1 MDNRRLWKGIPVNA
15 PIERVLTERSGGARR
30 LPLPPVV
37 TSPKSSS
44 AYQVH
49 SYPTKIP
56 PEAIVPFI
64 EASTTP
70 GAVVLDPFCG
80 SGMTGV
86 AAQRAGRSAI
96 LSDLSP
102 GAVHLALNHNLPAS
116 SDAILQALAQMETGW
131 MRKAE
136 RDLYAT
142 SCPTCSG
149 VALARHTIWSDVH
162 ACEQCGAEVVLWDEA
177 DPENGSVPKWL
188 DCSKCDGTISRN
200 GSIPLRSEPV
210 FVVVDCQNGC
220 TYLQNGATSDDD
232 VAHLDRLA
240 KRKLKQWFPDAT
252 IDNTRE
258 MYKRSA
264 LHLRQVKTVEDFYLP
279 RPKHALSLLWHQI
292 NQVKPAAVR
301 NSLRF
306 AFTNTSWHA
315 SRMRRYNA
323 RGGQRPLTG
332 TLYIPQLTAEANA
345 FQVFRHQ
352 VQQIAAFSAGFER
365 TGDPLVGVRQS
376 SAANLSWLPEDSIDY
391 VFTDPP
397 FGSNIFYADCNIVWE
412 SWLGEPTDA
421 EQEMVVNKSRT
432 LADGGKTVDD
442 YEDLLAD
449 AFGEIKRVVK
459 PHGRASIVFHNSDD
473 KVWTAL
479 LHAAERAGLQQT
491 EVSILDKVQ
500 RSMKGYK
507 GRDGHELVPF
517 YDLVITF
524 APGRVIRPHL
534 NGAGEIAV
542 DAVRQHLTTFADVPT
557 RSRECSLEF
566 LYSLAV
572 SQVVARGAE
581 PEGLSYRAFENLC
594 SVNFERDGQ
603 HYTLA

>member
-1 MDNRRLWKGIPVNA
+1 MTSPVK
-15 PIERVLTERSGGARR
+15 RVLEQRDGGARR
-30 LPLPPVV
+30 LPLPAVV

-86 AAQRAGRSAI
+86 AAQRVGRSAI

-102 GAVHLALNHNLPAS
+102 GAVHLAVNHNRPAR
-116 SDAILQALAQMETGW
+116 SDVILERLAQMETDW

-142 SCPTCSG
+142 FCPTCSG
-149 VALARHTIWSDVH
+149 TAIIRHTIWSDLH
-162 ACEQCGAEVVLWDEA
+162 ACEMCGAEVVLWDEA
-177 DPENGSVPKWL
+177 DPESGSVPKHFN
-188 DCSKCDGTISRN
+188 CPRCNATITRS

-210 FVVVDCQNGC
+210 FVVVDCQSGC
-220 TYLQNGATSDDD
+220 TRLQDGAISEDDI
-232 VAHLDRLA
+232 AHLDRLA
-240 KRKLKQWFPDAT
+240 KRRLKKWFPDAP
-252 IDNTRE
+252 IDSTRE

-264 LHLRQVKTVEDFYLP
+264 LHLRQVTTVADFYLP
-279 RPKHALSLLWHQI
+279 RAKHALSLLWHHI
-292 NQVKPAAVR
+292 NEVKPAAVR

-332 TLYIPQLTAEANA
+332 TLYIPQLTAEANV

-352 VQQIAAFSAGFER
+352 VRQIAAFAAGFER
-365 TGDPLVGVRQS
+365 TGEPLVAVRQS
-376 SAANLSWLPEDSIDY
+376 SAANLSWLPDDSIDY

-412 SWLGEPTDA
+412 AWLGRPTDA
-421 EQEMVVNKSRT
+421 EQEMVVNKSR
-432 LADGGKTVDD
+432 AIDDGGKTVDD
-442 YEDLLAD
+442 YEDLLAA

-459 PHGRASIVFHNSDD
+459 PDGRASVVFHNSDD

-479 LHAAERAGLQQT
+479 LRAAERAGLQQT

-507 GRDGHELVPF
+507 GRDGRELVPF

-534 NGAGEIAV
+534 NGAGEIALE
-542 DAVRQHLTTFADVPT
+542 AVRRHLATFADEPAHA
-557 RSRECSLEF
+557 RERSLEF

-572 SQVVARGAE
+572 SQVVAQGAE
-581 PEGLSYRAFENLC
+581 PEGLSYRAFEGLC
-594 SVNFERDGQ
+594 GEHFEREGQ
-603 HYTLA
+603 HYSLA

>member
-1 MDNRRLWKGIPVNA
+1 MNTPVK
-15 PIERVLTERSGGARR
+15 RVLTERSGGARR
-30 LPLPPVV
+30 LQLPQVV

-86 AAQRAGRSAI
+86 AAQRTGRSAI

-102 GAVHLALNHNLPAS
+102 GAVHLALNHNLPAPP
-116 SDAILQALAQMETGW
+116 DGILQALAQMEAGW
-131 MRKAE
+131 MREAE
-136 RDLYAT
+136 RDLYGT
-142 SCPTCSG
+142 SCPTCAG
-149 VALARHTIWSDVH
+149 VSLARHTIWSDVH
-162 ACEQCGAEVVLWDEA
+162 SCHECGAEVVVWDEA
-177 DPENGSVPKWL
+177 DPANGAVPKWL
-188 DCSKCDGTISRN
+188 DCPRCHAIISRS
-200 GSIPLRSEPV
+200 GSAPLRSEPV
-210 FVVVDCQNGC
+210 FVVVDCESC
-220 TYLQNGATSDDD
+220 THLQNGAISDHD

-240 KRKLKQWFPDAT
+240 KRKLKNWFPNAA
-252 IDNTRE
+252 IDSTRE

-264 LHLRQVKTVEDFYLP
+264 LQLRQISTVEDFYLP
-279 RPKHALSLLWHQI
+279 RAKQALSLLWHHI
-292 NQVKPAAVR
+292 NEVTPLAVR
-301 NSLRF
+301 ESLRF

-332 TLYIPQLTAEANA
+332 TLYIPQLAAEANA

-352 VQQIAAFSAGFER
+352 VHQIAAFAEGFER

-376 SAANLSWLPEDSIDY
+376 SAADLSWLPDDSIDY

-412 SWLGEPTDA
+412 AWLGEPTDP
-421 EQEMVVNKSRT
+421 EQEMVVNRSRT
-432 LADGGKTVDD
+432 LADGGKTVDA
-442 YEDLLAD
+442 YEDLLAT

-459 PHGRASIVFHNSDD
+459 PDGRASIVFHNSDD

-479 LHAAERAGLQQT
+479 LHAAERAGLRQT
-491 EVSILDKVQ
+491 DVSILDKVQ

-524 APGRVIRPHL
+524 APGPVTRPHL
-534 NGAGEIAV
+534 NGAGEIAL
-542 DAVRQHLTTFADVPT
+542 DAVRQHLAILVDAPA
-557 RSRECSLEF
+557 RSRERSLEY
-566 LYSLAV
+566 LYSFAV
-572 SQVVARGAE
+572 SQVVACGAE
-581 PEGLSYRAFENLC
+581 PEGLSYRAFELLC
-594 SVNFERDGQ
+594 RENFERVG
-603 HYTLA
+603 HHFTLR